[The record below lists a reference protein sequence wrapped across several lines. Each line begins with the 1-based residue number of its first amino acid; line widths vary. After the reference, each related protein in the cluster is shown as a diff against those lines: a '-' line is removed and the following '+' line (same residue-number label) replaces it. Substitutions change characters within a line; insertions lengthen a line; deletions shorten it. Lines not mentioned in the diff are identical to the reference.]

1 MRIAHGLQQ
10 VLQLL
15 LLVGGGHGVDGALQG
30 GKFHGVLVVRAR
42 AHAADAH
49 LKDIGKALSSP
60 PAAKRPAEVVQTLS
74 VGAERVVERVRL
86 GSG

>member
-1 MRIAHGLQQ
+1 MRIARGLEQ

-15 LLVGGGHGVDGALQG
+15 PLVGGGKGVDGALQG

-49 LKDIGKALSSP
+49 LKEVGKRIVE
-60 PAAKRPAEVVQTLS
+60 PACGKRPAEVVRTLA